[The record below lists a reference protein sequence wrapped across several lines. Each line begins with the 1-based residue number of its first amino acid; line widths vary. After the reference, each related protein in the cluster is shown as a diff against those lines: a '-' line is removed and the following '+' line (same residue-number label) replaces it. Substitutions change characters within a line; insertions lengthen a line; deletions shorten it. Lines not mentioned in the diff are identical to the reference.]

1 MCYVAAI
8 PWIIAGIAAVG
19 SVASSMAANKA
30 ADAQAKAY
38 GEQNKVLQEEIA
50 DRTGNELNERA
61 RAARRERAAARVAAS
76 ESGINLGSNSFLAML
91 QTSEIN
97 QGMDSGLIVRNEKTQ
112 QRARQ
117 AQYKSNLAGL
127 TKKTGLGIALDA
139 TASGASAYMGA
150 GGNMF
155 MGRQPGRG

>member
-1 MCYVAAI
+1 MCWVAAI
-8 PWIIAGIAAVG
+8 PWVIAGIAAVG
-19 SVASSMAANKA
+19 SIATNMAANKA
-30 ADAQAKAY
+30 ADRQADAYEAQ
-38 GEQNKVLQEEIA
+38 NRILQEEIA

-97 QGMDSGLIVRNEKTQ
+97 QAMDSGLIVRNEKTQ
-112 QRARQ
+112 QRARV
-117 AQYKSNLAGL
+117 AQHKSNLAGL

-139 TASGASAYMGA
+139 TSAGAGAYMGA
-150 GGNMF
+150 GGKMY

>member
-1 MCYVAAI
+1 MCAVAI
-8 PWIIAGIAAVG
+8 PIIMAGLAVVSSIA
-19 SVASSMAANKA
+19 MNRAANKA

-38 GEQNKVLQEEIA
+38 GEQNAILQEEIA

-61 RAARRERAAARVAAS
+61 RIARRERAAARVAAS

-97 QGMDSGLIVRNEKTQ
+97 QSIDSGLIVRNEKTQ

-117 AQYKSNLAGL
+117 ANYKSNLAGL

-139 TASGASAYMGA
+139 AAAGTGSYINSGGQ
-150 GGNMF
+150 MF
-155 MGRQPGRG
+155 FGRQPGRG

>member
-19 SVASSMAANKA
+19 SIATNMAANKA
-30 ADAQAKAY
+30 ADRQAKAFAQ
-38 GEQNKVLQEEIA
+38 QNEIAQEEIA
-50 DRTGNELNERA
+50 DRHGNELNERA

-97 QGMDSGLIVRNEKTQ
+97 QAIDSGLIVRNERTQ

-139 TASGASAYMGA
+139 FSSGASAYMGA
-150 GGNMF
+150 GGNLY